1 MNRQYSRKLFASL
14 SLSIVALLAVHCD
27 RGIEPFDPNEEPV
40 APDLARIYPNGVAR
54 KAVPMGGGMPGGP
67 PAPAP
72 ARRDVAA
79 PIRDSDLGA
88 GASISGTIEL
98 TRAFYADRPANGTLF
113 IIART
118 RPTGPPLA
126 VLRVPT
132 PSFPHSFEIGQAQV
146 MIPTLQFD
154 GEIQLSARLDSDG
167 NAMTKLP
174 GDLIGAVATPLVPG
188 ASGVV
193 LVLDEKL

>member
-79 PIRDSDLGA
+79 P
-88 GASISGTIEL
+88 ISGTIEL